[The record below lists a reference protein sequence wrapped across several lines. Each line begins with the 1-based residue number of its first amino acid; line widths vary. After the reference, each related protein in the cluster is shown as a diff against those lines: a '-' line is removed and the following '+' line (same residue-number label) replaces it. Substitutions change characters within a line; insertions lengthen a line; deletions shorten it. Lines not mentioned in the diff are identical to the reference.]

1 MVETTNQLSV
11 SIYMRFFSASFD
23 DQWVMSRI
31 GNLTRKSGMKLP
43 AMSKFGVVICPEQR
57 RKRINLSHIAQFK
70 HTRI

>member
-11 SIYMRFFSASFD
+11 SIYMRWIFSTSFD

-31 GNLTRKSGMKLP
+31 GNLTRKSGMKLL

-70 HTRI
+70 HI